1 MSSLIKS
8 ETGSGLHVRTN
19 MKETKTEF
27 TWTIQNVQDFKVSR
41 QTAVSP
47 KFYIGELRKHGAF
60 HLELSFPYKL
70 CGKYYQSGKCYKFE
84 LVKEQLGSLKI
95 KLKVHHEPAL
105 DSWSEMNPEKILE
118 ISSEEKLSLCFPDYN
133 GQKELVIKVELAVF
147 EPVSE

>member
-60 HLELSFPYKL
+60 HLELSFPYNL
-70 CGKYYQSGKCYKFE
+70 HQKCYKIE
-84 LVKEQLGSLKI
+84 LVKEQQGSLKI

-105 DSWSEMNPEKILE
+105 DPWSDVFK
-118 ISSEEKLSLCFPDYN
+118 ISSEEKLLLCYPNYN
-133 GQKELVIKVELAVF
+133 GQKEMVIKVELAVF